1 MFFSISKVNFTFAI
15 VNKSCA
21 KHPQICAKFT
31 KMLCQFY
38 KSSQFLILKSIFI
51 IIFAAD

>member
-21 KHPQICAKFT
+21 KHPKFVPNLQKCCANFT
-31 KMLCQFY
+31 NPLN
-38 KSSQFLILKSIFI
+38 S
-51 IIFAAD
+51 